1 MDMNIPM
8 SWLKDYTPIDC
19 DIKTYVEAMTMSGSK
34 VETYEEQGKEISN
47 VVVGK
52 ILSVEKHPDADKLV
66 VTKVD
71 VGQEVIQVVTGAKN
85 ISVGD
90 YIPVALNGATLPGGV
105 KIKTGKLRGVES
117 QGMMCSIQ
125 ELGFTTQDYPEAAE
139 DGIYI
144 FQEEQPLGKDVKEIF
159 GLNDVVVEY
168 EITSNRP
175 DCFSVI
181 GIAREAAAT
190 FNLPFNYPEISV
202 KESGGN
208 ISDYISIEIENKE
221 LCPRYAARV
230 IKNVKIGPSP
240 KWMRQ
245 RLLAAGVRP
254 INNIVDITNY
264 IMLEMGQPMHAF
276 DLEKLD
282 KKKIVVRNA
291 KSGEKIMTLDG
302 VERDIDESML
312 LITDGEQPLAV
323 AGVMGGEET
332 KITEETKDI
341 LFECA
346 NFNGANIRVTA
357 KKLGLRTDASVKYSK
372 GLDPENVLNAL
383 NRAAQLVEELGAGEV
398 VSGIIDVYPG
408 KREPKTI
415 PYSVEKINGL
425 LGTSLSEDEM
435 IGYLTRLEF
444 KVDKEAKTV
453 TIPTFRPDIEGNA
466 DLAEE
471 VARLYGYDKIDTTLE
486 TGTPTVGKKT
496 YAQKMEYTVKEVMES
511 QGFYEIMN
519 YSFESPKVFD
529 KLNIPENDPLRNVI
543 TISNPLGEDFSVM
556 RTQTL
561 NGMLTSLSTNYNRR
575 NEEAYLYEIAKVYI
589 PKSLPLTELPDERP
603 KLTIGMYGK
612 GDFYDL
618 KGNVEVLFEK
628 LGMDDK
634 VEYSLKQDL
643 PWMHPGRCASVSVGD
658 KEIGYIGELHPTV
671 AANYDIDTRVYVG
684 VLDMPALLEE
694 AQLER
699 EYKPLPKYPAVTRD
713 IAMLVKDE
721 VLVKDIENI
730 IKQRGGKILESYS
743 LFDVYKGK
751 QIQEGYKSVAYSII
765 FRASDR
771 TLTEDEVNK
780 AMKKI
785 LNGLE
790 TTLGAQLRG

>member
-1 MDMNIPM
+1 MNIPM
-8 SWLKDYTPIDC
+8 SWLKDYAPVKC
-19 DIKTYVEAMTMSGSK
+19 DIKTYIDAMTMSGSK
-34 VETYEEQGKEISN
+34 VETYEELGKEITN

-52 ILSVEKHPDADKLV
+52 ILSIDKHPDADKLV

-71 VGQEVIQVVTGAKN
+71 IGQEVIQIVTGANN

-90 YIPVALNGATLPGGV
+90 YIPVALNGSTLPGGI
-105 KIKTGKLRGVES
+105 KIKTGKLRGIES

-125 ELGFTTQDYPEAAE
+125 ELGFEPEDYPEAAE

-144 FQEEQPLGKDVKEIF
+144 FGEEQPLGKDVKDIF
-159 GLNDVVVEY
+159 GLNDIVVEY
-168 EITSNRP
+168 EVTSNRS
-175 DCFSVI
+175 DCFSVL

-190 FNLPFNYPEISV
+190 FDLPFNYPKISV
-202 KESGGN
+202 QESGGN
-208 ISDYISIEIENKE
+208 VLDYMSVEIQNQE

-230 IKNVKIGPSP
+230 IKNVKIEPSP

-245 RLLAAGVRP
+245 RLLASGVRP

-264 IMLEMGQPMHAF
+264 VMLEMGQPMHAF
-276 DLEKLD
+276 DLLKLD
-282 KKKIVVRNA
+282 KRKIVVRNA
-291 KSGEKIMTLDG
+291 KPGEKTMTLDG
-302 VERDIDESML
+302 EGRNLDESML
-312 LITDGEQPLAV
+312 LITDGEQPLAI
-323 AGVMGGEET
+323 AGVMGGEES

-341 LFECA
+341 LFESA
-346 NFNGANIRVTA
+346 NFNGANIRITA

-372 GLDPENVLNAL
+372 GLDPENVLDAL

-398 VSGIIDVYPG
+398 VSGIIDEYPG

-425 LGTSLSEDEM
+425 LGTSISEGE
-435 IGYLTRLEF
+435 IIKYLTRLEF

-453 TIPTFRPDIEGNA
+453 TIPTFRRDVEGNA

-486 TGTPTVGKKT
+486 TGTPTVGKKS
-496 YAQKMEYTVKEVMES
+496 YSQKMEYIVKEVMEG

-529 KLNIPENDPLRNVI
+529 KLNISTDDELRNVI

-561 NGMLTSLSTNYNRR
+561 NGMLSSLSTNYNRR
-575 NEEAYLYEIAKVYI
+575 NEEAYLYEVGKVYI
-589 PKSLPLTELPDERP
+589 PKALPLTELPDERS
-603 KLTIGMYGK
+603 KLTLGMYGK

-618 KGNVEVLFEK
+618 KGTVEVLFEK
-628 LGMDDK
+628 LGMDAK
-634 VEYSLKQDL
+634 VEYNLKQDL
-643 PWMHPGRCASVSVGD
+643 AWMHPGRCASLSIGN
-658 KEIGYIGELHPTV
+658 KEIGYIGELHPSV
-671 AANYDIDTRVYVG
+671 AANYDIDARVYVG
-684 VLDMPALLEE
+684 VIDMPSILEE
-694 AQLER
+694 ANLDR
-699 EYKPLPKYPAVTRD
+699 EYQPLPKYPAVARD

-721 VLVKDIENI
+721 ILVKDIENV

-751 QIQEGYKSVAYSII
+751 QIQEGYKSVAYSIT
-765 FRASDR
+765 FRAPDR

-780 AMKKI
+780 SMKKI

>member
-1 MDMNIPM
+1 MNIPM
-8 SWLKDYTPIDC
+8 SWLKDYAPVKC
-19 DIKTYVEAMTMSGSK
+19 DIKTYIDAMTMSGSK
-34 VETYEEQGKEISN
+34 VETYEELGKEITN

-52 ILSVEKHPDADKLV
+52 ILSIDKHPDADKLV

-71 VGQEVIQVVTGAKN
+71 IGQEVIQIVTGANN

-90 YIPVALNGATLPGGV
+90 YIPVALNGSTLPGGI
-105 KIKTGKLRGVES
+105 KIKTGKLRGIES

-125 ELGFTTQDYPEAAE
+125 ELGFEPEDYPEAAE

-144 FQEEQPLGKDVKEIF
+144 FGEEQPLGKDVKDIF
-159 GLNDVVVEY
+159 GLNDIVVEY
-168 EITSNRP
+168 EVTSNRS
-175 DCFSVI
+175 DCFSVL

-190 FNLPFNYPEISV
+190 FDLPFNYPKISV
-202 KESGGN
+202 QESGGN
-208 ISDYISIEIENKE
+208 VSDYMSVEIQNQE

-230 IKNVKIGPSP
+230 IKNVKIEPSP

-245 RLLAAGVRP
+245 RLLASGVRP

-264 IMLEMGQPMHAF
+264 VMLEMGQPMHAF
-276 DLEKLD
+276 DLSKLD
-282 KKKIVVRNA
+282 KRKIVVRNA
-291 KSGEKIMTLDG
+291 KPGEKTMTLDG
-302 VERDIDESML
+302 EGRNLDESML
-312 LITDGEQPLAV
+312 LITDGEQPLAI
-323 AGVMGGEET
+323 AGVMGGEES

-341 LFECA
+341 LFESA
-346 NFNGANIRVTA
+346 NFNGANIRITA

-372 GLDPENVLNAL
+372 GLDTENVLDAL

-398 VSGIIDVYPG
+398 VSGIIDEYPG
-408 KREPKTI
+408 KREPRTI

-425 LGTSLSEDEM
+425 LGTSISEDE
-435 IGYLTRLEF
+435 IIKYLTRLEF

-453 TIPTFRPDIEGNA
+453 TIPTFRRDVEGNA

-486 TGTPTVGKKT
+486 TGTPTVGKKS
-496 YAQKMEYTVKEVMES
+496 YSQKMEYIVKEVMEG

-529 KLNIPENDPLRNVI
+529 KLNISTDDELRNVI

-561 NGMLTSLSTNYNRR
+561 NGMLSSLSTNYNRR
-575 NEEAYLYEIAKVYI
+575 NEEAYLYEIGKVYI
-589 PKSLPLTELPDERP
+589 PKALPLTELPDERS
-603 KLTIGMYGK
+603 KLTLGMYGK

-618 KGNVEVLFEK
+618 KGTVEVLFEK
-628 LGMDDK
+628 LGMDAK
-634 VEYSLKQDL
+634 LEYNLKQDL
-643 PWMHPGRCASVSVGD
+643 AWMHPGRCASLSIGN
-658 KEIGYIGELHPTV
+658 KEIGYIGELHPSV
-671 AANYDIDTRVYVG
+671 AANYDIDARVYVG
-684 VLDMPALLEE
+684 VIDMPSILEE
-694 AQLER
+694 ANLDR
-699 EYKPLPKYPAVTRD
+699 EYQPLPKYPAVARD

-721 VLVKDIENI
+721 ILVKDIENV

-751 QIQEGYKSVAYSII
+751 QIQEGYKSVAYSIT
-765 FRASDR
+765 FRAPDR

-780 AMKKI
+780 SMKKI